1 MEFNQILN
9 KAVKGLSCCILRDPD
24 DKPRCSE
31 CPYDGAC
38 ANRLKQDALY
48 LLQKQQNDIHLLCG
62 GYIENTVRI
71 AHMFGNKEVSL
82 PVWAITE
89 MIQTLKDHS
98 PRILTPEEVS
108 KVPQGGVIWCEWRI
122 SKSCEPLIRRG
133 CDFKNDMRFLLLD
146 EVVGCDDYL
155 KNYRCWNL
163 EPSEK
168 QMSFMLWE
176 VEEKP

>member
-9 KAVKGLSCCILRDPD
+9 KAVNGLSCCILRDPD

-38 ANRLKQDALY
+38 SNRLKQDALY
-48 LLQKQQNDIHLLCG
+48 LLQKQQNDIHLLYG

-98 PRILTPEEVS
+98 PRILSRKKFP
-108 KVPQGGVIWCEWRI
+108 KFRKAG
-122 SKSCEPLIRRG
+122 
-133 CDFKNDMRFLLLD
+133 
-146 EVVGCDDYL
+146 
-155 KNYRCWNL
+155 
-163 EPSEK
+163 
-168 QMSFMLWE
+168 
-176 VEEKP
+176 